1 MIMIRR
7 IFLII
12 TLLSSCS
19 INMIAQE
26 MGFPIPT
33 GNSRQL
39 FYLQRTSNKNTLIY
53 ELNYKNG
60 NIDKEDPVHGYWIR
74 YQEDGQKEELNFIQ
88 KTFAY
93 GLKTKNIA
101 ENQYEI
107 CFVSYKKFKMYL
119 RMGTDKLFHLY
130 TNINQKTAELTSVYL
145 KINGGAFW
153 TPNIEHV
160 DIYGIDPISRSKV
173 KERIKI

>member
-1 MIMIRR
+1 MTGR

-12 TLLSSCS
+12 TLLGSFLR
-19 INMIAQE
+19 NTIAQE

-33 GNSRQL
+33 GNSKQL
-39 FYLQRTSNKNTLIY
+39 FYLQRTTNKNTLIY
-53 ELNYKNG
+53 EINYNNG
-60 NIDKEDPVHGYWIR
+60 NLDKENPLHGYWIR

-93 GLKTKNIA
+93 GIKTKNIA
-101 ENQYEI
+101 ENQYEL

-119 RMGTDKLFHLY
+119 RLGADKKFHLY
-130 TNINQKTAELTSVYL
+130 TSINQKTAELTSIYL

-153 TPNIEHV
+153 TPNIEYV
-160 DIYGIDPISRSKV
+160 DIYGLDPISRSAV

>member
-7 IFLII
+7 IFFII
-12 TLLSSCS
+12 TLLSSFS

-26 MGFPIPT
+26 IGFPIPT

-39 FYLQRTSNKNTLIY
+39 FYLQRTPNKNTLVY
-53 ELNYKNG
+53 ELNYNKG

-119 RMGTDKLFHLY
+119 KLGADNKFHLY
-130 TNINQKTAELTSVYL
+130 TSINKKTAELTSIYL

-153 TPNIEHV
+153 TPNIEYV
-160 DIYGIDPISRSKV
+160 DIYGIDPISRSV
-173 KERIKI
+173 MKERMKI

>member
-1 MIMIRR
+1 MTGR

-12 TLLSSCS
+12 TILSSFS
-19 INMIAQE
+19 RNIIAQE

-33 GNSRQL
+33 GNSKQL
-39 FYLQRTSNKNTLIY
+39 FYLQRTTNKNTLIY
-53 ELNYKNG
+53 EINYNNG
-60 NIDKEDPVHGYWIR
+60 NLDKENPLHGYWIR

-93 GLKTKNIA
+93 GIKTKNIA
-101 ENQYEI
+101 ENQYEL

-119 RMGTDKLFHLY
+119 RLGADKKFHLY
-130 TNINQKTAELTSVYL
+130 TSINQKTAELTSIYL

-153 TPNIEHV
+153 TPNIEYV
-160 DIYGIDPISRSKV
+160 DIYGLDPISRSVV
-173 KERIKI
+173 KERMKI

>member
-1 MIMIRR
+1 MTGR

-12 TLLSSCS
+12 TLLSSFLR
-19 INMIAQE
+19 NTIAQE

-33 GNSRQL
+33 GNSKQL
-39 FYLQRTSNKNTLIY
+39 FYLQRTTNKNTLIY
-53 ELNYKNG
+53 EINYNNG
-60 NIDKEDPVHGYWIR
+60 NLDKENPLHGYWIR

-93 GLKTKNIA
+93 GIKTKNIA
-101 ENQYEI
+101 ENQYEL

-119 RMGTDKLFHLY
+119 RLGADKKFHLY
-130 TNINQKTAELTSVYL
+130 TSINQKTAELTSIYL

-153 TPNIEHV
+153 TPNIEYV
-160 DIYGIDPISRSKV
+160 DIYGLDPISRSVV
-173 KERIKI
+173 KERMKI